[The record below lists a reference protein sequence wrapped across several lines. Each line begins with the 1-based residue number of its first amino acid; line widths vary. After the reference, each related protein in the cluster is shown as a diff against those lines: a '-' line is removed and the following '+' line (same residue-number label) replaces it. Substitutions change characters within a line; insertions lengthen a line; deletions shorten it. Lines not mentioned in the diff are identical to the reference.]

1 MSKNQVLIFLQG
13 GLGNQLFQYNYGLDL
28 RNNNKYD
35 VKFSTLLLNLNLP
48 GVTKRNYELQDLIDP
63 QDFIKN
69 FKSFFCFLMSRFT
82 KKRVATDKSYQEIK
96 DIKYVLGYFQDYL
109 LVERNWDSL
118 KKLMLESNKFKKLLT
133 DREIESND
141 IGIHV
146 RRGDYLSSDSA
157 REYHGIL
164 NFNYYLN
171 CVKKA
176 ALTNKFLRVK
186 IVTDDSYN
194 VLELINELKEIDLDS
209 EIISRDSIEDLREL
223 IDSSV
228 LILSNSS
235 FSWWAGFLSSKIH
248 RSEIYVPDKWVA
260 IDNSNYSRLIPPNWI
275 KVKGEFN

>member
-141 IGIHV
+141 ISIHV

-209 EIISRDSIEDLREL
+209 EIT
-223 IDSSV
+223 
-228 LILSNSS
+228 
-235 FSWWAGFLSSKIH
+235 
-248 RSEIYVPDKWVA
+248 
-260 IDNSNYSRLIPPNWI
+260 I
-275 KVKGEFN
+275 KYGIKYIQIK